1 MNATDTAEAQNR
13 TDDEEKIDFIGR
25 IPVRNLWLL
34 MLYASKLYRD
44 RGIDKRNVE
53 DNPDDLPDLVAE
65 ILSRWVEI
73 RLRRNLSAGY
83 VGRKEILNRIR
94 GRIDLLHTERHQLL
108 KRGKI
113 ACRFDELTV
122 NTIRNRYVRA
132 ALNKIAQI
140 AKRDDLIHRCRML
153 AATLG
158 HLGVTGDRPSESE
171 MATDR
176 FGRHDKGDM
185 PMVSAARLAFDLAL
199 PTEAQGQ
206 RDLPL
211 AEREGNW
218 IRNLFEQAVGG
229 FYDVTLSGKGWHV
242 DTGKRLYWHW
252 PKESASDGIEDIL
265 PSMQTDIVLDRQ
277 DSNERIVIDTKFTSV
292 VNKGH
297 YREKTLSSAYIY
309 QIYAYLRSQAGRGDS
324 RADAAKG
331 LLLHPSVD
339 EEFDESV
346 EIQGHQIRFATVNLA
361 ANATEIRKQ
370 LLRVVGAL

>member
-1 MNATDTAEAQNR
+1 MQDLAE
-13 TDDEEKIDFIGR
+13 DEEQIKLIGR

-34 MLYASKLYRD
+34 MLYASELYRD
-44 RGIDKRNVE
+44 KEIGKRNVE
-53 DNPDDLPDLVAE
+53 DDPEDLPDLVAE

-122 NTIRNRYVRA
+122 NTVRNRYVRA

-153 AATLG
+153 ASTLG
-158 HLGVTGDRPSESE
+158 HLGVTGERPSESE

-185 PMVSAARLAFDLAL
+185 PMVSAAKLAFNLAL

-211 AEREGNW
+211 ADREGNW

-229 FYDVTLSGKGWHV
+229 FYDVTLSGEGGWNV
-242 DTGKRLYWHW
+242 QTGKTLDWQTHN
-252 PKESASDGIEDIL
+252 PSDGIEKIL
-265 PSMQTDIVLDRQ
+265 PRMQTDIVLDRQ
-277 DSNERIVIDTKFTSV
+277 DSNERIVIDTKFNAV
-292 VNKGH
+292 VTKGYH
-297 YREKTLSSAYIY
+297 RDKTLRSGYLY
-309 QIYAYLRSQAGRGDS
+309 QIYAYLRSQTGRGDS
-324 RADAAKG
+324 RADTAKG
-331 LLLHPSVD
+331 LLLHPAVD
-339 EEFDESV
+339 EDINESV
-346 EIQGHQIRFATVNLA
+346 EIQGHRIRFATVNLA

-370 LLRVVGAL
+370 LLRVVGVD